1 MNTTNIYRYKLD
13 ESITSILKEFSKLH
27 INENKNDFKHY
38 WELWLLEN
46 NEAIEREKNRLEN
59 IGFKGDIYDKMYKSS
74 RYYLTKKK
82 DNNDT
87 FTNVKKREYI
97 SVSNEFLEAIE
108 ENINNYVKI
117 YRLSPSQGY
126 EDFCNKYKILFTTE
140 FIFMQ
145 TNYGY
150 NKDYIYLKLKKTY
163 KNRYFTLLKK

>member
-1 MNTTNIYRYKLD
+1 MNTTKIYRYKLD

-82 DNNDT
+82 
-87 FTNVKKREYI
+87 R
-97 SVSNEFLEAIE
+97 
-108 ENINNYVKI
+108 
-117 YRLSPSQGY
+117 
-126 EDFCNKYKILFTTE
+126 
-140 FIFMQ
+140 
-145 TNYGY
+145 
-150 NKDYIYLKLKKTY
+150 
-163 KNRYFTLLKK
+163 